1 MQTIERKQP
10 TTQEPLDKRLIKSR
24 SAKKSLFQKLLRNT
38 GIFVSAFIMFV
49 VIVAFT
55 TDLKFSSLADW
66 TALGLTFFVLLFCSY
81 SMYLNCSD
89 SGTKA
94 GKESETFLG
103 AQDDYDS
110 VKNEIAVNK
119 MQGRLPEFC
128 QYYIEEELEL
138 TRATILADVGIEYA
152 EYKEKYLGKD
162 EETLEKLVDEKEL
175 SKMQADTILSANKV
189 KPITLTPDMIFKR
202 GRGNNKRSPLGMNPQ
217 TKKKWNFGIK
227 FITTLITSVL
237 MSLIVCE
244 VIITPNWATFAAC
257 LLKLFAVSMQG
268 VFGYKMG
275 FENIVV
281 DTVEYMRD
289 QIDLM
294 QHFLEYV
301 KLTPINFKNVTTEND
316 GQSEPESSEEKPPN
330 ESSETTKIIQ

>member
-10 TTQEPLDKRLIKSR
+10 TQQEPLDKRVLKAR
-24 SAKKSLFQKLLRNT
+24 SAKKTVFQKLLRST
-38 GIFVSAFIMFV
+38 GIFISVFIMFV

-94 GKESETFLG
+94 GKDTETFLN

-110 VKNEIAVNK
+110 VKNKIAVNK

-128 QYYIEEELEL
+128 QHYVEEELEL
-138 TRATILADVGIEYA
+138 TRATILADVGIDYV

-162 EETLEKLVDEKEL
+162 KDILDKLVAENKL
-175 SKMQADTILSANKV
+175 SKMQADTIINANKV

-227 FITTLITSVL
+227 FVTTFITSVL
-237 MSLIVCE
+237 MSVIACE

-301 KLTPINFKNVTTEND
+301 KLTPIDFKNDTVEN
-316 GQSEPESSEEKPPN
+316 GEQPEPENSEVILPN
-330 ESSETTKIIQ
+330 EPPETAKSI

>member
-10 TTQEPLDKRLIKSR
+10 TQQEPLDKRVLKAR
-24 SAKKSLFQKLLRNT
+24 SAKKTVFQKLLRST
-38 GIFVSAFIMFV
+38 GIFISVFIMFV
-49 VIVAFT
+49 VVVAFT

-94 GKESETFLG
+94 GKDTETFLNT
-103 AQDDYDS
+103 QDDYDG
-110 VKNEIAVNK
+110 VKNKIAVNK

-128 QYYIEEELEL
+128 QHYVEEELEL
-138 TRATILADVGIEYA
+138 TRATILADVGIDYV

-162 EETLEKLVDEKEL
+162 KEILDKLVAENKL
-175 SKMQADTILSANKV
+175 SKMQADTIINANKV

-227 FITTLITSVL
+227 FVTTLITSVL
-237 MSLIVCE
+237 MPVIACE

-301 KLTPINFKNVTTEND
+301 KLTPIDFKNDTAEND
-316 GQSEPESSEEKPPN
+316 GQPEPENGEEIPPN
-330 ESSETTKIIQ
+330 ELPEIAKFM

>member
-10 TTQEPLDKRLIKSR
+10 TQQEPLDKRVLKAR
-24 SAKKSLFQKLLRNT
+24 SAKKTVFQKLLRST
-38 GIFVSAFIMFV
+38 GIFISVFIMFV

-94 GKESETFLG
+94 GKDTETFFN

-110 VKNEIAVNK
+110 VKNKIAVNK

-128 QYYIEEELEL
+128 QHYVEEELEL
-138 TRATILADVGIEYA
+138 TRATILADVGIDYV

-162 EETLEKLVDEKEL
+162 KDILDKLVAENKL
-175 SKMQADTILSANKV
+175 SKMQADTIINANKV

-227 FITTLITSVL
+227 FVTTLITSVL
-237 MSLIVCE
+237 MSVIACE

-301 KLTPINFKNVTTEND
+301 KLTPIDFKNDTVEN
-316 GQSEPESSEEKPPN
+316 GEQPEPENSEVILPN
-330 ESSETTKIIQ
+330 EPPETAKSI

>member
-10 TTQEPLDKRLIKSR
+10 TTQEPLDKRVIKSR

-55 TDLKFSSLADW
+55 TDLKFSSFADW
-66 TALGLTFFVLLFCSY
+66 TALGLTFFVLLFCAY

-94 GKESETFLG
+94 GKESKTFLD

-162 EETLEKLVDEKEL
+162 EETLVKLVDEKKL

-301 KLTPINFKNVTTEND
+301 KLTPIDFKNVTDEND
-316 GQSEPESSEEKPPN
+316 GQSEPENSEETPPN
-330 ESSETTKIIQ
+330 GSSETAKIT

>member
-10 TTQEPLDKRLIKSR
+10 TTQEPLDKRVIKSR

-55 TDLKFSSLADW
+55 TDLKFSSLVDW

-94 GKESETFLG
+94 GKESGTFLD

-162 EETLEKLVDEKEL
+162 EETLVKLVDEKKL

-301 KLTPINFKNVTTEND
+301 KLTPIDFKNVTVEND
-316 GQSEPESSEEKPPN
+316 GQSEPENSEETPPN
-330 ESSETTKIIQ
+330 ESSETAKIT

>member
-10 TTQEPLDKRLIKSR
+10 TQQEPLDKRVLKAR
-24 SAKKSLFQKLLRNT
+24 SAKKTVFQKLLRST
-38 GIFVSAFIMFV
+38 GIFISVFIMFV

-81 SMYLNCSD
+81 SIYLNCSD

-94 GKESETFLG
+94 GKDTETFLN
-103 AQDDYDS
+103 AQDDYDG
-110 VKNEIAVNK
+110 VKNKIAVNK

-162 EETLEKLVDEKEL
+162 EETLVKLVDEKKL

-237 MSLIVCE
+237 TSLIVCE

-301 KLTPINFKNVTTEND
+301 KLTPIDFKNVTAEND
-316 GQSEPESSEEKPPN
+316 GQSEPENSEETPPN
-330 ESSETTKIIQ
+330 GSSETAKIT

>member
-10 TTQEPLDKRLIKSR
+10 TTQEPLDKRVIKSR

-94 GKESETFLG
+94 GKESGTFLDT
-103 AQDDYDS
+103 QDDYDS

-162 EETLEKLVDEKEL
+162 GETLVKLVDEKKL

-301 KLTPINFKNVTTEND
+301 KLTPIDFKNVTAEND
-316 GQSEPESSEEKPPN
+316 GQSEPENSEETPPN
-330 ESSETTKIIQ
+330 ESSENAKII

>member
-10 TTQEPLDKRLIKSR
+10 TTQEPLDKRVIKSR

-94 GKESETFLG
+94 GKEAETFLD

-119 MQGRLPEFC
+119 M
-128 QYYIEEELEL
+128 
-138 TRATILADVGIEYA
+138 
-152 EYKEKYLGKD
+152 
-162 EETLEKLVDEKEL
+162 
-175 SKMQADTILSANKV
+175 
-189 KPITLTPDMIFKR
+189 
-202 GRGNNKRSPLGMNPQ
+202 
-217 TKKKWNFGIK
+217 
-227 FITTLITSVL
+227 
-237 MSLIVCE
+237 
-244 VIITPNWATFAAC
+244 
-257 LLKLFAVSMQG
+257 
-268 VFGYKMG
+268 
-275 FENIVV
+275 
-281 DTVEYMRD
+281 
-289 QIDLM
+289 
-294 QHFLEYV
+294 
-301 KLTPINFKNVTTEND
+301 
-316 GQSEPESSEEKPPN
+316 
-330 ESSETTKIIQ
+330 

>member
-10 TTQEPLDKRLIKSR
+10 TQQDPLDKRVLKAR
-24 SAKKSLFQKLLRNT
+24 SAKKTVFQKLLRST
-38 GIFVSAFIMFV
+38 GIFISVFIMFV

-94 GKESETFLG
+94 GKDTETFLNT
-103 AQDDYDS
+103 QDDYDG
-110 VKNEIAVNK
+110 VKNKIAVNK

-128 QYYIEEELEL
+128 QHYVEKELEL
-138 TRATILADVGIEYA
+138 TRATILADVGIDYV

-162 EETLEKLVDEKEL
+162 KEILDKLVTENKL
-175 SKMQADTILSANKV
+175 SKMQADTIINANKV

-227 FITTLITSVL
+227 FVTTLITSVL
-237 MSLIVCE
+237 MSVIVCE
-244 VIITPNWATFAAC
+244 VIITPNWAMFAAC

-301 KLTPINFKNVTTEND
+301 KLTPIDFKNCTAEND
-316 GQSEPESSEEKPPN
+316 GKSEPENGEETPPSELTEI
-330 ESSETTKIIQ
+330 EKII

>member
-1 MQTIERKQP
+1 M
-10 TTQEPLDKRLIKSR
+10 
-24 SAKKSLFQKLLRNT
+24 
-38 GIFVSAFIMFV
+38 
-49 VIVAFT
+49 
-55 TDLKFSSLADW
+55 
-66 TALGLTFFVLLFCSY
+66 
-81 SMYLNCSD
+81 
-89 SGTKA
+89 
-94 GKESETFLG
+94 
-103 AQDDYDS
+103 
-110 VKNEIAVNK
+110 
-119 MQGRLPEFC
+119 
-128 QYYIEEELEL
+128 
-138 TRATILADVGIEYA
+138 
-152 EYKEKYLGKD
+152 
-162 EETLEKLVDEKEL
+162 DEKKL

-301 KLTPINFKNVTTEND
+301 KLTPIDFKNVTAEND
-316 GQSEPESSEEKPPN
+316 GQSKPENSEETPPN
-330 ESSETTKIIQ
+330 GSSETAKIT

>member
-1 MQTIERKQP
+1 
-10 TTQEPLDKRLIKSR
+10 
-24 SAKKSLFQKLLRNT
+24 
-38 GIFVSAFIMFV
+38 
-49 VIVAFT
+49 
-55 TDLKFSSLADW
+55 
-66 TALGLTFFVLLFCSY
+66 
-81 SMYLNCSD
+81 
-89 SGTKA
+89 
-94 GKESETFLG
+94 
-103 AQDDYDS
+103 
-110 VKNEIAVNK
+110 

-128 QYYIEEELEL
+128 QHYVEEELEL
-138 TRATILADVGIEYA
+138 TRATILADVGIDYV

-162 EETLEKLVDEKEL
+162 KEILDKLVTENEL
-175 SKMQADTILSANKV
+175 SKIQADTIINANKV

-227 FITTLITSVL
+227 FVTTLITSVL
-237 MSLIVCE
+237 MSVIACE

-301 KLTPINFKNVTTEND
+301 KLTPIDFKNDTAKMT
-316 GQSEPESSEEKPPN
+316 GSQSLKTAKKYRRTNCPKSQNLYNKSTRCNPK
-330 ESSETTKIIQ
+330 SCTFLLWISRTKGHFLEQKFFPKVFSKK

>member
-10 TTQEPLDKRLIKSR
+10 TTQEPLDKRVIKSR

-94 GKESETFLG
+94 GKESETFLDT
-103 AQDDYDS
+103 QDDYDS

-162 EETLEKLVDEKEL
+162 EETLVKLVDEKKL

-301 KLTPINFKNVTTEND
+301 KLTPIDFKNVTAEND
-316 GQSEPESSEEKPPN
+316 GQSEPENSEATPPN
-330 ESSETTKIIQ
+330 ESSETAKIT

>member
-10 TTQEPLDKRLIKSR
+10 TPQEPLDKRIIKAR
-24 SAKKSLFQKLLRNT
+24 STRKTVFQKLLRST
-38 GIFVSAFIMFV
+38 GIFVSVFIMFV

-81 SMYLNCSD
+81 SMYVTCSD

-94 GKESETFLG
+94 GKESEPFLNT
-103 AQDDYDS
+103 QDDYDG
-110 VKNEIAVNK
+110 VKNKIAVNK

-128 QYYIEEELEL
+128 QHYVEEELEL

-152 EYKEKYLGKD
+152 EYKENYLGKD
-162 EETLEKLVDEKEL
+162 KETLDKLVAENKL
-175 SKMQADTILSANKV
+175 SKMKADTILSANKV

-227 FITTLITSVL
+227 FVTTLITSVL
-237 MSLIVCE
+237 MSIIVCE

-301 KLTPINFKNVTTEND
+301 KLTPIDFKGGAGKNNEPT
-316 GQSEPESSEEKPPN
+316 EPENGEETPPEKPP
-330 ESSETTKIIQ
+330 ETANITL

>member
-10 TTQEPLDKRLIKSR
+10 TPQEPLDKRIIKAR
-24 SAKKSLFQKLLRNT
+24 SAKKTVFQKLLRST
-38 GIFVSAFIMFV
+38 GIFVSVFIMFV

-94 GKESETFLG
+94 GKESETFLNT
-103 AQDDYDS
+103 QDDYDG
-110 VKNEIAVNK
+110 VKNKIAVNK

-128 QYYIEEELEL
+128 QHYVEEELEL

-152 EYKEKYLGKD
+152 EYKENYLGKD
-162 EETLEKLVDEKEL
+162 KETLDKLVAENKL
-175 SKMQADTILSANKV
+175 SKMKADTILSANKV

-227 FITTLITSVL
+227 FVTTLITSVL
-237 MSLIVCE
+237 MSIIVCE

-281 DTVEYMRD
+281 DNVEYMRD

-301 KLTPINFKNVTTEND
+301 KLTPIDFKCGAGKNNEPT
-316 GQSEPESSEEKPPN
+316 EPENGEETPSEKPP
-330 ESSETTKIIQ
+330 ETANITL

>member
-10 TTQEPLDKRLIKSR
+10 TQQEPLDKRVLKAR
-24 SAKKSLFQKLLRNT
+24 SAKKTVFQKLLRST
-38 GIFVSAFIMFV
+38 GIFISVFIMFV

-94 GKESETFLG
+94 GKDTETFLN

-110 VKNEIAVNK
+110 VKNKIAVNK

-128 QYYIEEELEL
+128 QHYVEEELEL
-138 TRATILADVGIEYA
+138 TRATILADVGIDYV

-162 EETLEKLVDEKEL
+162 KDILDKLVAENKL
-175 SKMQADTILSANKV
+175 SKMQADTIINANKV

-227 FITTLITSVL
+227 FVTTLITSVL
-237 MSLIVCE
+237 MSVIACE

-301 KLTPINFKNVTTEND
+301 KLTPIDFKNDTVEN
-316 GQSEPESSEEKPPN
+316 GEQPEPENSEVILPN
-330 ESSETTKIIQ
+330 EPPETAKSI

>member
-10 TTQEPLDKRLIKSR
+10 TQQEPLDKRVLKAR
-24 SAKKSLFQKLLRNT
+24 SAKKTVFQKLLRST
-38 GIFVSAFIMFV
+38 GIFISVFIMFV

-89 SGTKA
+89 SGTKE
-94 GKESETFLG
+94 GKDTETFLN

-110 VKNEIAVNK
+110 VKNKIAVNK

-128 QYYIEEELEL
+128 QHYVEEELEL
-138 TRATILADVGIEYA
+138 TRATILADVGIDYV

-162 EETLEKLVDEKEL
+162 KDILDKLVAENKL
-175 SKMQADTILSANKV
+175 SKMQADTIINANKV

-227 FITTLITSVL
+227 FVTTLITSVL
-237 MSLIVCE
+237 MSVIACE

-301 KLTPINFKNVTTEND
+301 KLTPIDFKNDTVEN
-316 GQSEPESSEEKPPN
+316 GEQPEPENSEVILPN
-330 ESSETTKIIQ
+330 EPPETAKSI

>member
-10 TTQEPLDKRLIKSR
+10 TPQEPLDKRIIKAR
-24 SAKKSLFQKLLRNT
+24 SAKKTVFQKLLRNT
-38 GIFVSAFIMFV
+38 GIFVSVFIMFV

-94 GKESETFLG
+94 GKESETFLNT
-103 AQDDYDS
+103 QDDYDG
-110 VKNEIAVNK
+110 VKNKIAVNK

-128 QYYIEEELEL
+128 QHYVEEELEL

-152 EYKEKYLGKD
+152 EYKENYLGKD
-162 EETLEKLVDEKEL
+162 KETLDKLVAENKL
-175 SKMQADTILSANKV
+175 SKMKADTILSANKV

-227 FITTLITSVL
+227 FVTTLITSVL
-237 MSLIVCE
+237 MSIIVCE

-301 KLTPINFKNVTTEND
+301 KLTPIDFKGGAGKNNEPT
-316 GQSEPESSEEKPPN
+316 EPENGEETPSEKPP
-330 ESSETTKIIQ
+330 ETANITL

>member
-10 TTQEPLDKRLIKSR
+10 TQQEPLDKRVLKAR
-24 SAKKSLFQKLLRNT
+24 SAKKTVFQKLLRST
-38 GIFVSAFIMFV
+38 GIFISVFIMFV

-94 GKESETFLG
+94 GKDTETFLD
-103 AQDDYDS
+103 AQDDYDG
-110 VKNEIAVNK
+110 VKNKIAVNK

-128 QYYIEEELEL
+128 QHYIEEELEL
-138 TRATILADVGIEYA
+138 TRATILTDVGIDYA

-162 EETLEKLVDEKEL
+162 KEILDKLVAEKKL
-175 SKMQADTILSANKV
+175 PKMQADTIINANKV

-227 FITTLITSVL
+227 FVTTLITSVL
-237 MSLIVCE
+237 MSVIACE

-301 KLTPINFKNVTTEND
+301 KLTPIDFKNDTAEND
-316 GQSEPESSEEKPPN
+316 EQPEPENGEEISPN
-330 ESSETTKIIQ
+330 ELPEIAKFI

>member
-10 TTQEPLDKRLIKSR
+10 TPQEPLDKRIIKAR
-24 SAKKSLFQKLLRNT
+24 STRKTVFQKLLRST
-38 GIFVSAFIMFV
+38 GIFVSVFIMFV

-94 GKESETFLG
+94 GKESETFLNT
-103 AQDDYDS
+103 QDDYDG
-110 VKNEIAVNK
+110 VKNKIAVNK

-128 QYYIEEELEL
+128 QHYVEEELEL

-152 EYKEKYLGKD
+152 EYKENYLGKD
-162 EETLEKLVDEKEL
+162 KETLDKLVAENKL
-175 SKMQADTILSANKV
+175 SKMKADTILSANKV

-227 FITTLITSVL
+227 FVTTLITSVL
-237 MSLIVCE
+237 MSIIVCE

-301 KLTPINFKNVTTEND
+301 KLTPIDFKGGAGKNNEPT
-316 GQSEPESSEEKPPN
+316 EPENGEETPSEKPP
-330 ESSETTKIIQ
+330 ETANITL

>member
-10 TTQEPLDKRLIKSR
+10 TPQEPLDKRVLKAR
-24 SAKKSLFQKLLRNT
+24 SAKKSVFQKLLRST
-38 GIFVSAFIMFV
+38 GIFISVFIMFV

-94 GKESETFLG
+94 GKDTDTFLN
-103 AQDDYDS
+103 AQDDYDG
-110 VKNEIAVNK
+110 VKNKIAVNK

-128 QYYIEEELEL
+128 QHYVEEELEL
-138 TRATILADVGIEYA
+138 TRATILADVGIDYA

-162 EETLEKLVDEKEL
+162 KETLDKLVVENKL
-175 SKMQADTILSANKV
+175 SKMQADTIINANKV

-227 FITTLITSVL
+227 FVTTLITSVL
-237 MSLIVCE
+237 MSVIVCE

-301 KLTPINFKNVTTEND
+301 KLTPIDFKNCALEND
-316 GQSEPESSEEKPPN
+316 GKSEPENGEETPPSEPP
-330 ESSETTKIIQ
+330 EIEKII